1 MESLAYTYSALAWE
15 EETPELRRVNWVG
28 ATSALAVV
36 ASVHSGIAYGNELS
50 IPQSFEP
57 PDYSQFVSELSQEV
71 ESDYSTSIFE
81 EMTAPEILA
90 PETLAKEISQSPQIQ
105 ENFTQSIHEIAPP
118 ETIES
123 GFAVQKQAKSY
134 APKIQQQTAPE
145 NLEIAKTSGTYP
157 RPYYSRTKIPEE
169 QKITP
174 FSLVH
179 RAYNGG
185 FRDSGIPGYSTL
197 IHSTKSGKVDARDL
211 IRAGIIQGRL
221 TNRDLYDPSYLSAV
235 RAHLKDLGL

>member
-1 MESLAYTYSALAWE
+1 MESLAYTYSVLAWE
-15 EETPELRRVNWVG
+15 EDTPALRKVNWLG
-28 ATSALAVV
+28 ATSALA
-36 ASVHSGIAYGNELS
+36 AIAAVHSGVAYGNELS
-50 IPQSFEP
+50 IPQSFES
-57 PDYSQFVSELSQEV
+57 PDYTQFVSEFSREI
-71 ESDYSTSIFE
+71 ESDYSAS
-81 EMTAPEILA
+81 
-90 PETLAKEISQSPQIQ
+90 TLAEIATPEVLARENWSPQPMP
-105 ENFTQSIHEIAPP
+105 ENFSKAIAGEITPP

-123 GFAVQKQAKSY
+123 DLMVQKQTKAR
-134 APKIQQQTAPE
+134 APKISQSVASE
-145 NLEIAKTSGTYP
+145 NLEIAKTAGTYP

-174 FSLVH
+174 FNLVH
-179 RAYNGG
+179 RAYSGG

-197 IHSTKSGKVDARDL
+197 IQSTKSGKVDARDL